1 MNIKKIE
8 MQIDALRVKAK
19 LMVNTRN
26 STELQDT
33 LDEILDLKTLKKEI
47 KDNNL

>member
-26 STELQDT
+26 TKELQDT

>member
-1 MNIKKIE
+1 MNNKKIE

-19 LMVNTRN
+19 LMVKTRN
-26 STELQDT
+26 TKELQDT

>member
-1 MNIKKIE
+1 MNLKKIE
-8 MQIDALRVKAK
+8 AQIDALRVKAR

-26 STELQDT
+26 STELQDV

-47 KDNNL
+47 ADNNL

>member
-1 MNIKKIE
+1 MNLKKIE
-8 MQIDALRVKAK
+8 TQIDALIVKAR

-26 STELQDT
+26 STELQDV

-47 KDNNL
+47 ADNNL

>member
-19 LMVNTRN
+19 IMVNTRN
-26 STELQDT
+26 TSELQDT